1 MSAEYGGCPDRRFF
15 LDQQRFSVADAV
27 ISEPE
32 GLCLVFFRRRIL
44 CRFFLRFCMIFRG
57 CIRFFRIRWSLRK
70 NRLLRRIFI
79 AVCGGILRQPASQ
92 FPCAVAQHAVN
103 VFRGCVRAGQRL
115 CVRRD
120 GDCLKAFR
128 PMLMQQNLRQV
139 AAQRSVF
146 AEACFCMCMQDDLRL
161 FTDQDRLGGCRFVQ
175 AADEYICPDIAVVRV
190 LVFLRFFFPAD
201 QIALLPF
208 ITVFTVRMC
217 FRHCMARFRMCVR
230 LDFHKCADE
239 CAGIVVAGL
248 IMQMD
253 DAGGIVGVFLCK
265 CAVKRLLQAKSD
277 LCIAACVMP
286 VCSGCHGDGGVDQRI
301 AGCTCN
307 KDCKADQSQTVPLP
321 VFVRLAIALCF
332 ERGKQFHAWEP
343 PADESMRESQRE
355 YGKVRG
361 IQLHYIQRGFTF
373 QASDL
378 KMGK

>member
-44 CRFFLRFCMIFRG
+44 CRFFLWFRMIFRAD
-57 CIRFFRIRWSLRK
+57 IRFFRI
-70 NRLLRRIFI
+70 LLESPGRTGSS
-79 AVCGGILRQPASQ
+79 AASSSPSAGASSVSPQ
-92 FPCAVAQHAVN
+92 VSSHVPVAQHAVN

-128 PMLMQQNLRQV
+128 PVLMQQNLRQV
-139 AAQRSVF
+139 AAQCSVF
-146 AEACFCMCMQDDLRL
+146 AEARFCMCMQDDLRL
-161 FTDQDRLGGCRFVQ
+161 FTDQDRLWQ
-175 AADEYICPDIAVVRV
+175 AHIGSANRRPRKISCPDIAVVRV

-253 DAGGIVGVFLCK
+253 DAGGIVGAFLC
-265 CAVKRLLQAKSD
+265 Q
-277 LCIAACVMP
+277 M
-286 VCSGCHGDGGVDQRI
+286 CSE
-301 AGCTCN
+301 A
-307 KDCKADQSQTVPLP
+307 
-321 VFVRLAIALCF
+321 
-332 ERGKQFHAWEP
+332 
-343 PADESMRESQRE
+343 PAPSW
-355 YGKVRG
+355 K
-361 IQLHYIQRGFTF
+361 
-373 QASDL
+373 
-378 KMGK
+378 